1 MADPKSPEDRSSDGA
16 RVISLDEHRTKR
28 EAPLQAAK
36 DRHPA
41 YRAAKKR
48 KEQEGN

>member
-1 MADPKSPEDRSSDGA
+1 MPNLKSPGDRASDGA
-16 RVISLDEHRTKR
+16 RIISLDEHRQQR

-48 KEQEGN
+48 KEEGK